1 MIFYY
6 LLYFFLA
13 FKSIEETQ
21 AFNTFKKQTQKLLII
36 FFSLFIGLRNEVGCD
51 WSQYLFIFDEIR
63 FGSIEWYTL
72 EPAYFFLNSIFS
84 PFEFGIYLV
93 NAVCALIFS
102 YGLSTV

>member
-21 AFNTFKKQTQKLLII
+21 AFNTFKKQTQNLLII

-51 WSQYLFIFDEIR
+51 WDAYLGIFLDVKD
-63 FGSIEWYTL
+63 GLL
-72 EPAYFFLNSIFS
+72 ENWQTI
-84 PFEFGIYLV
+84 
-93 NAVCALIFS
+93 
-102 YGLSTV
+102 